1 MSAALYR
8 GATDGAAR
16 VGSAAAARG
25 PAPWGLWWGRAHEAP
40 RAGAARGLV
49 GALGERSTGARG
61 SCGQGPGQRFAQL
74 RSRSPSTRSFTDV
87 MATPPSASGS
97 PIAGP
102 KGSLEI
108 QTGPSAGS
116 GGTSPWLPF
125 TSPASSGMTSIR

>member
-8 GATDGAAR
+8 GARDGAAR
-16 VGSAAAARG
+16 VGCPAAARG
-25 PAPWGLWWGRAHEAP
+25 SATSGLRSERAHVAA
-40 RAGAARGLV
+40 RAGPLQGLR
-49 GALGERSTGARG
+49 GALWSRFVVA
-61 SCGQGPGQRFAQL
+61 QGGCAHRPGRRRAQP

-97 PIAGP
+97 PITGP

-108 QTGPSAGS
+108 QIGPSAGS